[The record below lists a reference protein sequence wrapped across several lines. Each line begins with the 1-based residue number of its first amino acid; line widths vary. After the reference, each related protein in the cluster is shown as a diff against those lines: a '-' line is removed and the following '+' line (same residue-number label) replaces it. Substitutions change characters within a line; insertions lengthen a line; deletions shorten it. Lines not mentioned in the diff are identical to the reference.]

1 MKKIVLLFTA
11 ALFAMTTSCDE
22 TKRVLDVAGDVQLSG
37 TYTVTQINSKASTAN
52 NTDEQTLSFAALDR
66 SIRGNTGCNTF
77 FGNYTIDLYAITIGD
92 LAVTKKACSASVMTQ
107 EDNLLVALSNT
118 GSYSL
123 QDDTL
128 TLLSKTD
135 RSVLLTAKKQTQEN

>member
-1 MKKIVLLFTA
+1 MKTA
-11 ALFAMTTSCDE
+11 AFLTTLIVFIFASSCDE
-22 TKRVLDVAGDVQLSG
+22 TKKVLDVAGDVQLSG
-37 TYTVTQINSKASTAN
+37 TYTVTQINNLSSDTGKAT
-52 NTDEQTLSFAALDR
+52 EQTLSFAALDR

-77 FGNYTIDLYAITIGD
+77 FGNYTIDLYAITIGN
-92 LAVTKKACSASVMTQ
+92 LAVTEKGC
-107 EDNLLVALSNT
+107 VAPIMRKERNFLNALKNT

-135 RSVLLTAKKQTQEN
+135 RSVLLTAKKQTTE

>member
-1 MKKIVLLFTA
+1 MKNIVLLFTA
-11 ALFAMTTSCDE
+11 ALFAITTSCEE

-37 TYTVTQINSKASTAN
+37 TYTVTQINSKASTALN
-52 NTDEQTLSFAALDR
+52 ADEQTLSFAALDR

-77 FGNYTIDLYAITIGD
+77 FGNYTIDLYAITIGE
-92 LAVTKKACSASVMTQ
+92 LAVTKKACPASVMTQ
-107 EDNLLVALSNT
+107 ENNLLSALNNT

-135 RSVLLTAKKQTQEN
+135 RSVLLTAKKQKTE

>member
-107 EDNLLVALSNT
+107 EDNLLVALNNT